1 MKTDNFSFA
10 ARIKDSSQIR
20 SIVAVINRHNAL
32 LEKVLY
38 NSRLDSGIAF
48 FEIGNSSPALEQE
61 LEKSGYIVSAIT
73 EPLFI
78 KIKIMLPERVRAVSE
93 ILTMADDAGAVIT
106 LMELDNHDEQKKNI
120 LVLMLN
126 AIESQSVMAFLDCL
140 KERYVI
146 DIVEY
151 TPNNEDLDNRV
162 FFISYANRIRK
173 FTHDPGD
180 HFVLSFLADINNIAF
195 ELKKLGYDPEDIF
208 MKIYENGEILD
219 RTTEDGFYAD
229 YQKITVK
236 PGTELYCFQ
245 FPCGGNVY
253 ILESETE
260 ALMIDTG
267 YGIYHEDIMKMLESF
282 GLWQNGKTKRLFVSH
297 GDADHCGGTGYLGIT
312 PYSHPGT
319 IDLIRNGN
327 RAYKSVTEASD
338 LEKIYTK
345 MIGTFSKWLPPV
357 KYLPFDKAEWETGK
371 IGAFPVYG
379 KLEACGLTFHVLESH
394 GGHQYGQ
401 VFLLEPEAG
410 LFFTVDSALNLKSIS
425 PERTR
430 YNQLADLFMTS
441 VNVDSDLARK
451 ERKDLMAIAA
461 DFTEK
466 STKPFYICCGHGA
479 VSLIEEGKLSA
490 FGTTERYT
498 HKK

>member
-1 MKTDNFSFA
+1 MKPDNFSFA
-10 ARIKDSSQIR
+10 ARIKESSNIR

-32 LEKVLY
+32 LDRVLY
-38 NSRLDSGIAF
+38 NSRLDNSIAF
-48 FEIGNSSPALEQE
+48 FEISGSSPELEQE
-61 LEKSGYIVSAIT
+61 LEKSGYILSSIT

-78 KIKIMLPERVRAVSE
+78 KIKINLPDRVRAVSE
-93 ILTMADDAGAVIT
+93 ILTQADDAGVIIT
-106 LMELDNHDEQKKNI
+106 LMEYDNHDTQKKNV

-126 AIESQSVMAFLDCL
+126 AVESQSVMAFLDYL

-162 FFISYANRIRK
+162 FFITYANRIRK
-173 FTHDPGD
+173 FTHDQGD
-180 HFVLSFLADINNIAF
+180 HFILSFLADINSIAF

-208 MKIYENGEILD
+208 MKIYENGETLD
-219 RTTEDGFYAD
+219 RTTGEGFYAD
-229 YQKITVK
+229 YQKIDVK
-236 PGTELYCFQ
+236 PGITLYCFQ

-253 ILESETE
+253 IIDSPEES
-260 ALMIDTG
+260 LMIDTG
-267 YGIYHEDIMKMLESF
+267 YGIYHRDIMQMLDSI
-282 GLWQNGKTKRLFVSH
+282 GLWKDSKKKTLFVSH

-312 PYSHPGT
+312 PYSHPET
-319 IDLIRNGN
+319 VDLVKNGN

-338 LEKIYTK
+338 LEKIYTT
-345 MIGTFSKWLPPV
+345 MIGTFSKWLPPE
-357 KYLPFDKAEWETGK
+357 KTLPFAKSDLDVDK
-371 IGAFPVYG
+371 IGEFPVYG
-379 KLEACGLTFHVLESH
+379 KLEACGLNFTVLESH

-461 DFTEK
+461 DYTAK
-466 STKPFYICCGHGA
+466 STGPFYICCGHGA
-479 VSLIEEGKLSA
+479 VSLAEEGKLKA
-490 FGTTERYT
+490 FGETVRYT
-498 HKK
+498 YKK